1 MPKGTDLSERTEAD
15 LDVIAYK
22 LNNRPRQ
29 TLGWMKPSRALADL
43 VAPTD

>member
-1 MPKGTDLSERTEAD
+1 MPKGTDLTVHTEHD
-15 LDVIAYK
+15 LDTIAHK

-29 TLGWMKPSRALADL
+29 TLNWMKPSQALTRL